1 MFEDEWNDMHL
12 EDEQIVQNDR
22 SGYESDDVGRD
33 NREPKDFEF
42 DVEDYLGRD

>member
-12 EDEQIVQNDR
+12 EDEPVGQNNR
-22 SGYESDDVGRD
+22 DDYDPNDLARD